1 MKRLILTF
9 IAVTVAEFYAVHV
22 FRSHPI
28 SRPGYFPALLTA
40 IQFWM
45 SYGGIESARWL
56 LRKSPASR
64 AIGPE
69 SDWTRLWL
77 WIGPPGGL
85 LMVLSSVLALW
96 ASGARG
102 RTDIL
107 PIILLAHA
115 AGGGLLWLCASLEM
129 LPNLARI
136 RPADRPF
143 CGKLALGGLLTHLCG
158 LYFYAKVY
166 PAGELKVGLFML
178 AILLTYFVYY
188 YIWAATMV
196 WMVIFRFWTP
206 PGASRTNDDGLAAQ
220 QG

>member
-9 IAVTVAEFYAVHV
+9 IAVTLAEFYAFHV

-28 SRPGYFPALLTA
+28 SRPAYFPALLTA

-64 AIGPE
+64 APGPA

-77 WIGPPGGL
+77 WVGPPGGA
-85 LMVLSSVLALW
+85 LMVATSLLAWW
-96 ASGARG
+96 ASGQGSSWIPPA
-102 RTDIL
+102 
-107 PIILLAHA
+107 ILLAHA

-136 RPADRPF
+136 HPASRSF
-143 CGKLALGGLLTHLCG
+143 CGGLALAGLLTHLCG
-158 LYFYAKVY
+158 LYFYAKIY
-166 PAGELKVGLFML
+166 PAGELQVGLFVL
-178 AILLTYFVYY
+178 AILLTYFVFY
-188 YIWAATMV
+188 YIWAAIMF

-206 PGASRTNDDGLAAQ
+206 PTTPDTSDDGLTIP